1 MSSSPCVS
9 VVMPVFNGERY
20 LDEAVRSILD
30 QTFSD
35 FEFIIIDD
43 GSTDRTSA
51 ILKSYTDVRIKVVGQ
66 RHQGLIVSLN
76 QGLAIARGEY
86 VARMDS
92 DDIAIAHRLERQVA
106 FLTTHRGTG
115 ILGTAC
121 RIIDATARDLG
132 LRQWPINDL
141 EIRWTSLFSSPFG
154 HPTVILRRDILTKH
168 GLEYA
173 DVFHMVEDYDLWIR
187 ALNHTRGANLDEPL
201 LKYRVHGDRVT
212 SKFRDQQLRN
222 HDVVA
227 LRAIREQLPE
237 FVITPEQVSQLR
249 ELFVG
254 GSGPSRDLQA
264 HRATLAATYLDLLDA
279 FVSHHPGEPGLQ
291 GLQRQEALNVAR
303 LVFRWPLQA
312 GCVRIG
318 RRLMAMHPGL
328 PWSYSVHLWN
338 AACRRLRPRT
348 PNLALLRRGWG
359 QSGDR
364 QNNRAV
370 QQRL

>member
-20 LDEAVRSILD
+20 LKEAVEGILN
-30 QTFSD
+30 QTFGD
-35 FEFIIIDD
+35 FEFIIIND

-51 ILKSYTDVRIKVVGQ
+51 ILKSYTDVRIKVVDQ
-66 RHQGLIVSLN
+66 RHQGLVASLN

-106 FLTTHRGTG
+106 FLRTHRGTG

-121 RIIDATARDLG
+121 RIIDANARDLG

-141 EIRWTSLFSSPFG
+141 EIRWVSLLSSPFG
-154 HPTVILRRDILTKH
+154 HPTVMINRDLLSRN
-168 GLEYA
+168 GLKYEK
-173 DVFHMVEDYDLWIR
+173 DLQGVEDYGLWTR
-187 ALNHTRGANLDEPL
+187 VLNYTCGGNLAEPL
-201 LKYRVHGDRVT
+201 MRYRVHEDSVT
-212 SKFRDQQLRN
+212 SKYREVQLKN
-222 HDVVA
+222 HDAIV
-227 LRAIREQLPE
+227 LRSIGEQLPE
-237 FVITPEQVSQLR
+237 FAIAPEQVSQLR

-279 FVSHHPGEPGLQ
+279 FVSHHPEEPGLQ
-291 GLQRQEALNVAR
+291 GLQRQEALKVAR
-303 LVFRWPLQA
+303 LVFRWPLQP
-312 GCVRIG
+312 GYVRIG
-318 RRLMAMHPGL
+318 RRLMGMHPGL

-338 AACRRLRPRT
+338 AVCRRLRPRT
-348 PNLALLRRGWG
+348 LNSVPLRCGWG
-359 QSGDR
+359 QSGDS

-370 QQRL
+370 RQRL